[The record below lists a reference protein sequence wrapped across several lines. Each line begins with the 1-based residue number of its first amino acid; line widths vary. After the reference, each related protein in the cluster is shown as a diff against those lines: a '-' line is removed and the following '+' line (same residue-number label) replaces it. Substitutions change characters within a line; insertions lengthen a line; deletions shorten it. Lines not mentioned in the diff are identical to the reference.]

1 MLRSLLVPLDGS
13 TFSEHSL
20 PLAGR
25 VARASGA
32 SLHLAHVHVPYE
44 PESLLG
50 NTQFQFEGVNMAEY
64 DDRHREEERDYLAG
78 LAKHFVDEGLAA
90 DSTVLDGR
98 PVADELSHYADEVG
112 TDMIVMTSHGYS
124 GVSRLWLG
132 SVADQMIR
140 HTELPLLLIHPR
152 SGEVAEGPLSIV
164 HILVPLDGSRLAE
177 SVLGPATDLARATG
191 ARVTLTNVIRTPVP
205 YGPGILALGS
215 TSLDEHRRSARAY
228 LETTAHALRR
238 DGLDVG
244 THVAHGK
251 TPAAVIANVAE
262 DLGADVIAMATHGH
276 GGLKRT
282 VLGSVT
288 DKLLRSTAR
297 PVLVMRPRVRA

>member
-20 PLAGR
+20 PLASR

-44 PESLLG
+44 PEQLLA
-50 NTQFQFEGVNMAEY
+50 NTQFQFEGVNIAEY

-78 LAKHFVDEGLAA
+78 LAKHFVDEGLQA
-90 DSTVLDGR
+90 DATLLDGR
-98 PVADELSHYADEVG
+98 PVVDELSHYADEVD

-140 HTELPLLLIHPR
+140 HTELPLLLVHPR
-152 SGEVAEGPLSIV
+152 SGHVAEGPLSME

-191 ARVTLTNVIRTPVP
+191 ARVTLVSVVRTPAP
-205 YGPGILALGS
+205 YGPGILGLGGGD
-215 TSLDEHRRSARAY
+215 LDEQIRSMGAY
-228 LETTAHALRR
+228 LETIAAGLRP
-238 DGLDVG
+238 DGLDVA
-244 THVAHGK
+244 THVSHGK
-251 TPAAVIANVAE
+251 APAAVIANVAE
-262 DLGADVIAMATHGH
+262 DLGADVVAMATHGH
-276 GGLKRT
+276 GGLTRT

-288 DKLLRSTAR
+288 DKLLRSTAL
-297 PVLVMRPRVRA
+297 PVLVMRPHLRA